1 MAQNEE
7 GVDKDTSSSLITGII
22 ADIIYS
28 PLNLGLF
35 VVCLYLLYKI
45 FANRKTDFQETP
57 PTPQL
62 PPLKR
67 HDMTYEELKKYDGHN
82 EDGRVCVAVNG
93 KVFDVTKGKRHYGP
107 GNSIYCYSYIFF
119 VYHTS
124 ILRCLFTLHEIFLII
139 RQFMILT
146 I

>member
-1 MAQNEE
+1 MSNRNMAQNEE
-7 GVDKDTSSSLITGII
+7 GVDKDSSSSLISSII
-22 ADIIYS
+22 SEIIYS
-28 PLNLGLF
+28 PLNLGLL

-45 FANRKTDFQETP
+45 FANRKSDLQETP

-62 PPLKR
+62 PPLKK

-107 GNSIYCYSYIFF
+107 GNFIYCYSCFCLSHLYSALF
-119 VYHTS
+119 VY
-124 ILRCLFTLHEIFLII
+124 IV
-139 RQFMILT
+139 
-146 I
+146 

>member
-1 MAQNEE
+1 MSNLNMAQNEE
-7 GVDKDTSSSLITGII
+7 GVVDKDTSSSLISGII
-22 ADIIYS
+22 AEIIYS
-28 PLNLGLF
+28 PLNLGLL
-35 VVCLYLLYKI
+35 VVCLYLVYKI
-45 FANRKTDFQETP
+45 FANRKSDFQETP

-107 GNSIYCYSYIFF
+107 GNFVIHIFCLSYLYSALF
-119 VYHTS
+119 VY
-124 ILRCLFTLHEIFLII
+124 IA
-139 RQFMILT
+139 
-146 I
+146 